1 MRARHHRPPSAT
13 GLDPVPAQLLVRKL
27 LGVGI
32 DGSLGFESAQQV
44 ALDAM
49 KHHGSTEAAVAAV
62 VGAHRRLIAV
72 GGFVTGVGGFVTLPA
87 ALPANVV
94 EFYLITTRMVAAVA
108 HIRGHDLRDPSL
120 RTAILLTLVDS
131 DPEALMRRV
140 GIGQLPVG
148 GHLAGLGAGRL
159 PAPARMMLNK
169 AIGFRLISQFGQR
182 ALTGF
187 GRGLPVA
194 GGVIGAGLDVYL
206 FSRIASSARRE
217 FPPRF

>member
-1 MRARHHRPPSAT
+1 M
-13 GLDPVPAQLLVRKL
+13 PAHLLVRRL
-27 LGVGI
+27 LDVGI
-32 DGSLGFESAQQV
+32 DGTVGFESAGQV
-44 ALDAM
+44 ALGALKD
-49 KHHGSTEAAVAAV
+49 HGSAEAAVAAV
-62 VGAHRRLIAV
+62 IRAHRRLIAV

-94 EFYLITTRMVAAVA
+94 EFYLLTTRMVAAIA
-108 HIRGHDLRDPSL
+108 EIRGHDLRDPTL

-131 DPEALMRRV
+131 DPEALMRQV
-140 GIGQLPVG
+140 GISRLPTG

-194 GGVIGAGLDVYL
+194 GGVIGAGFDVYL
-206 FSRIASSARRE
+206 FSHIAASARRE
-217 FPPRF
+217 FPPRQ